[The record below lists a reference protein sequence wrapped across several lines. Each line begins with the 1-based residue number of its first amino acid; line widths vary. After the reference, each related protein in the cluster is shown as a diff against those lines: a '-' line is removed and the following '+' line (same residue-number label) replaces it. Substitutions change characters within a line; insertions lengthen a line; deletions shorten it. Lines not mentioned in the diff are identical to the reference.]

1 MFGLGPSELVI
12 VGVVAILLFGSK
24 LPDVMRSLGKSYR
37 EFRSGLSEFHSHV
50 NLSDTLTS
58 APVKSYASKAAPRDP
73 DDYEEAT
80 APKFEPPPSEPIAE
94 VKPSGDIAKPIA
106 EK

>member
-1 MFGLGPSELVI
+1 MFGLSPMELVI
-12 VGVVAILLFGSK
+12 VGVVAVLLFGSR
-24 LPDVMRSLGKSYR
+24 LPDVLRSVGKSYR

-50 NLSDTLTS
+50 NLSDTMTS
-58 APVKSYASKAAPRDP
+58 APAKSYATKAAPRDP

-80 APKFEPPPSEPIAE
+80 APKFEPPPSEPTAE
-94 VKPSGDIAKPIA
+94 AQPSGEIAKPIA

>member
-24 LPDVMRSLGKSYR
+24 LPDVMRSFGKSYR
-37 EFRSGLSEFHSHV
+37 EFRGGLSEFHSHI
-50 NLSDTLTS
+50 NLSDSLTS
-58 APVKSYASKAAPRDP
+58 APTKSYSSKPAPRDP

-80 APKFEPPPSEPIAE
+80 APKFEPPPSEPTAE
-94 VKPSGDIAKPIA
+94 AKPSGDIAKPIA